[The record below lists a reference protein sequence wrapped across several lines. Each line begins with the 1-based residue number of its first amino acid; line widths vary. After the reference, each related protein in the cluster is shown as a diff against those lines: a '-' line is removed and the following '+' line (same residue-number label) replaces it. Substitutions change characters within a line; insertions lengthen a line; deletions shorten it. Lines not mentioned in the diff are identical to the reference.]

1 MEEGWDRVPAHMN
14 KRERSHVVACAVQLQ
29 RAMARRPVGL
39 RKRSVQQARSFD
51 MPVKIEP
58 RRPGPYRFLEVFTW
72 TCALSKVAGD
82 TPNWEVW
89 QPVTLPTWD
98 VQKPADRAAAWEYT
112 RE

>member
-1 MEEGWDRVPAHMN
+1 
-14 KRERSHVVACAVQLQ
+14 
-29 RAMARRPVGL
+29 
-39 RKRSVQQARSFD
+39 

-82 TPNWEVW
+82 TPDWEAW

-98 VQKPADRAAAWEYT
+98 VQKPADRAAAWEYIQ
-112 RE
+112 RVDPDALWVAWP